1 MITIEGDIDIRLS
14 LFAAATICL
23 AAPALAV
30 PITVLRYAMPNGNGV
45 ASGGSFNYWDRKYN
59 GFGFPTVDGFGLSY
73 GIGDLTDG
81 IVASSFWYNVENIAG
96 TGPYVGWNAQR
107 TYNPIITFTLASNPV
122 VDTIRIHM
130 DNSGVGGVF
139 APSAI
144 LIDGVVTPFTAP
156 TPGTIGWVTFS
167 GLNLGG
173 ISHSLQL
180 VQPYWPSWVF
190 ISEVTFAGSV
200 VPEPASWAM
209 MIAGFGLIGGVMRR
223 RRMVVD

>member
-1 MITIEGDIDIRLS
+1 MRTS
-14 LFAAATICL
+14 LFAAAVCL

-30 PITVLRYAMPNGNGV
+30 PIVVTHYAMPNGNGV
-45 ASGGSFNYWDRKYN
+45 ASGGSANYWDQKYN
-59 GFGFPTVDGFGLSY
+59 GFGYPTIDGFGLSY
-73 GIGDLTDG
+73 GTGDLTDG
-81 IVASSFWYNVENIAG
+81 IVASSFWFDVENVAG

-107 TYNPIITFTLASNPV
+107 TYNPIITFTFAGNPV

-156 TPGTIGWVTFS
+156 ARGTIGWATFG
-167 GLNLGG
+167 GLNLSG

-200 VPEPASWAM
+200 VPEPSSWAM
-209 MIAGFGLIGGVMRR
+209 LIAGFGLVGATMRR
-223 RRMVVD
+223 RRMAAA